1 MDQMEVERYKVKTA
15 DKALAL
21 VKTMMRKAKQQTW
34 RNIIICV
41 MVLLAAC
48 FVVYLMKEVHVDTD
62 NSFVE
67 IFIYFIVA
75 CCFYAIR
82 YLFHGLKTIRIYNK
96 VLHENLLEKKS
107 PEELIKFWNDLVD
120 QTPEVCK
127 ILASTDL

>member
-15 DKALAL
+15 DKALSFS
-21 VKTMMRKAKQQTW
+21 KMMMRKAKQQTW

-41 MVLLAAC
+41 LVLLAAC

-67 IFIYFIVA
+67 IFIYLIVA
-75 CCFYAIR
+75 CCFFAIR
-82 YLFHGLKTIRIYNK
+82 YLFHGLKTIWIYNK

-127 ILASTDL
+127 ILASMDL